1 MLEKMCKV
9 SLSKAEINWIVMAL
23 NHDLSALR
31 MDYDSA
37 GDGSPLQ
44 ALSELAIDNRE
55 RLVRKLTDVS
65 YKFTNPNTKVG

>member
-31 MDYDSA
+31 TDYDSA
-37 GDGSPLQ
+37 CDGSPLQ
-44 ALSELAIDNRE
+44 SLSELAIDNRE
-55 RLVRKLTDVS
+55 RLIRKLTDIS